1 MNYFPDPKHLLG
13 LLQELLER
21 IKNLSSYAYSE
32 SNAFA
37 LNVLNRKRH
46 ELIKALDLLGW
57 SNEDEIV
64 IQQSSTDNAILLCYR
79 QKKQRS
85 LHPDHSLADFY
96 KQGINGLQREV
107 ETFIEVVSRFLR
119 KEKSA

>member
-37 LNVLNRKRH
+37 LNVLNRQRH

-57 SNEDEIV
+57 SNDDDIV

-79 QKKQRS
+79 QKKTHTNRS
-85 LHPDHSLADFY
+85 VADFY

-119 KEKSA
+119 K

>member
-57 SNEDEIV
+57 SNDDEIV

-79 QKKQRS
+79 QKRHSHMDRS
-85 LHPDHSLADFY
+85 IADFY

-119 KEKSA
+119 KEKSV

>member
-13 LLQELLER
+13 LLEELLER

-57 SNEDEIV
+57 NNEEEIV
-64 IQQSSTDNAILLCYR
+64 IHSSTDNAILLCYR
-79 QKKQRS
+79 QKRQRKTENS
-85 LHPDHSLADFY
+85 LSEFY
-96 KQGINGLQREV
+96 KQGINGLQHEV
-107 ETFIEVVSRFLR
+107 EVFIEVVSRFLR